1 MSSKKD
7 FKSLMK
13 NKSKSLLN
21 EEINEVKPGES
32 VVLIP
37 KEDIYSSE
45 QVRKFFDEEYIAD
58 LSKNMDDIGQL
69 QPIVVTHKDI
79 RGYKIQVGECRWRAA
94 NLSDKIT
101 HVECLVR
108 DPGTVLAQLSEN
120 LHRNDLTPFETGRA
134 LELLM
139 EEQGIVENKDLAN
152 VVSLSES
159 RISAFRKAAQCPPYI
174 ELAYHNG
181 IIRDVDT
188 VNSLRIAGE
197 LNEEETKKLL
207 KSPVSRKEA
216 KELVKNLKASKKE
229 AKSKQ
234 ADEEQP
240 SPEHQEVTNEEPLNE
255 VTQTKVLGATPTPQ
269 NNGIRISFEGEQGF
283 IDLNGQAESGQIVI
297 VLDSS
302 PGKLTVPA
310 RDIVVIGYHSIEHV
324 H

>member
-1 MSSKKD
+1 MSNKKD
-7 FKSLMK
+7 FKALMK
-13 NKSKSLLN
+13 DKSKSLLN

-45 QVRKFFDEEYIAD
+45 QVRKFFDEEYIAE
-58 LSKNMDDIGQL
+58 LSKNMDDIGQI

-108 DPGTVLAQLSEN
+108 DAGTVLAQLSEN

-139 EEQGIVENKDLAN
+139 EEQGIVENQDLAN

-197 LNEEETKKLL
+197 LSEVKTKKLL
-207 KSPVSRKEA
+207 ESPVSRKDA
-216 KELVKNLKASKKE
+216 KELVKSLKASKKE

-234 ADEEQP
+234 VDKEQP
-240 SPEHQEVTNEEPLNE
+240 SPEHQEVTNEASLNE
-255 VTQTKVLGATPTPQ
+255 VTQTRVSGASPTPQ
-269 NNGIRISFEGEQGF
+269 NNGIRISFEGVQGF
-283 IDLNGQAESGQIVI
+283 IDLYGQADSGQIVI
-297 VLDSS
+297 VLDGSS
-302 PGKLTVPA
+302 GKLTVPA
-310 RDIVVIGYHSIEHV
+310 NEISVVGYHSLEHV

>member
-1 MSSKKD
+1 
-7 FKSLMK
+7 
-13 NKSKSLLN
+13 
-21 EEINEVKPGES
+21 
-32 VVLIP
+32 
-37 KEDIYSSE
+37 
-45 QVRKFFDEEYIAD
+45 YIAE

-79 RGYKIQVGECRWRAA
+79 RGYKIQVGERRWRAA

-108 DPGTVLAQLSEN
+108 DAGTVLAQLSEN

-134 LELLM
+134 LELIM

-197 LNEEETKKLL
+197 LSEAETKKLL
-207 KSPVSRKEA
+207 ESPVSRKEA
-216 KELVKNLKASKKE
+216 KELVKSLKASKKE
-229 AKSKQ
+229 AKSKPV
-234 ADEEQP
+234 DEEQP
-240 SPEHQEVTNEEPLNE
+240 SPEHQEVTNEAPLN
-255 VTQTKVLGATPTPQ
+255 
-269 NNGIRISFEGEQGF
+269 
-283 IDLNGQAESGQIVI
+283 
-297 VLDSS
+297 
-302 PGKLTVPA
+302 
-310 RDIVVIGYHSIEHV
+310 
-324 H
+324 

>member
-1 MSSKKD
+1 MSNKKD
-7 FKSLMK
+7 FKALMK
-13 NKSKSLLN
+13 DKSKSLLN

-45 QVRKFFDEEYIAD
+45 QVRKFFDEEYIAE
-58 LSKNMDDIGQL
+58 LSKNMDDIGQI

-108 DPGTVLAQLSEN
+108 DAGTVLAQLSEN

-139 EEQGIVENKDLAN
+139 EEQGIVENQDLAN

-197 LNEEETKKLL
+197 LSEVKTKKLL
-207 KSPVSRKEA
+207 ESPVSRKDA
-216 KELVKNLKASKKE
+216 KELVKSLKASKKE
-229 AKSKQ
+229 AKSKPV
-234 ADEEQP
+234 DKEQP
-240 SPEHQEVTNEEPLNE
+240 SPEHQEVTNEASLNE
-255 VTQTKVLGATPTPQ
+255 VTQTRVSGATPTPQ
-269 NNGIRISFEGEQGF
+269 NNGIRISFEGVQGF
-283 IDLNGQAESGQIVI
+283 IDLYGQADSGQIVI
-297 VLDSS
+297 VLDGSS
-302 PGKLTVPA
+302 GKLTVPA
-310 RDIVVIGYHSIEHV
+310 NEISVVGYHSLEHV

>member
-1 MSSKKD
+1 MSKKKD
-7 FKSLMK
+7 FKSLMN
-13 NKSKSLLN
+13 NKSKSLLD
-21 EEINEVKPGES
+21 EEINEVKPGEN

-45 QVRKFFDEEYIAD
+45 QIRKFFDEEYILE
-58 LSKNMDDIGQL
+58 LSKNMDDIGQI
-69 QPIVVTHKDI
+69 QPIVVTHNDI

-108 DPGTVLAQLSEN
+108 DAGTVLAQLSEN

-152 VVSLSES
+152 VVSLSEP
-159 RISAFRKAAQCPPYI
+159 RISAFRKAAQCPSYI

-197 LNEEETKKLL
+197 LSEVETKKLL
-207 KSPVSRKEA
+207 ESPVSRKEA
-216 KELVKNLKASKKE
+216 KDLVKSLKASQKE
-229 AKSKQ
+229 LKSAQ
-234 ADEEQP
+234 VDEEQ
-240 SPEHQEVTNEEPLNE
+240 SSLEHQEIANENPSNE
-255 VTQTKVLGATPTPQ
+255 ADQTKVSGVIPTSQ
-269 NNGIRISFEGEQGF
+269 NNGIRISFEGDQGL
-283 IDLNGQAESGQIVI
+283 IDLNGQAESGKIVI
-297 VLDSS
+297 VLDAS

-310 RDIVVIGYHSIEHV
+310 CEVSVIGYHSLEHV

>member
-1 MSSKKD
+1 MSKKKD
-7 FKSLMK
+7 FKSLMN
-13 NKSKSLLN
+13 NKSKSLLD

-45 QVRKFFDEEYIAD
+45 QIRKFFDEKYILE
-58 LSKNMDDIGQL
+58 LSKNMDDIGQI

-94 NLSDKIT
+94 NLSNKIT

-108 DPGTVLAQLSEN
+108 DAGTVLAQLSEN

-139 EEQGIVENKDLAN
+139 EEQGIIENKDLAN
-152 VVSLSES
+152 VVSLSEP

-197 LNEEETKKLL
+197 LSEVETKKLL
-207 KSPVSRKEA
+207 ESPVSRKEA
-216 KELVKNLKASKKE
+216 KDLVKSLKTSQKE
-229 AKSKQ
+229 LKTA
-234 ADEEQP
+234 P
-240 SPEHQEVTNEEPLNE
+240 SNEAA
-255 VTQTKVLGATPTPQ
+255 QTKVSSVIPTSQ
-269 NNGIRISFEGEQGF
+269 NNGIRISFEGNQGF
-283 IDLNGQAESGQIVI
+283 IDLNGQAESGKIVI
-297 VLDSS
+297 VLDAS
-302 PGKLTVPA
+302 PDKLTVPA
-310 RDIVVIGYHSIEHV
+310 CEVSVIGYHSLEHV